1 MLCIPSVPPKSVDR
15 TYAYETF
22 TISTSKGLVNLV
34 AAEPL
39 WTADFGAAI
48 RESKHADSDQA
59 GSLRPRDYPGA
70 AEAIYA
76 RRSRRSDRFHIA
88 AIQRL
93 LTVRRSNKLKNK
105 IALEEHF
112 AIDLTIEQSKIYSLP
127 VVWERLKA
135 NLLDIEQQRLERMDE
150 GGTAFS
156 ILSLNS
162 PGIQGI
168 PNVREAIDVS
178 RRANDVLAEHVSRH
192 PTKLGGFAAL
202 PMQDPE
208 AAARELERCIKTL
221 GFHGFMVNGF
231 SQVGSTESVVY
242 YDAPHFAD
250 FWNSANALGK
260 PFYMHPRDPLPS
272 REPIYDGFPWL
283 TAATWAFTMETSTH
297 ALRLMSSGLFDRNPN
312 LQMILG
318 HLGECIPFNIWRI
331 DNIVAK
337 APRGIPCKRAV
348 GDYFRENVYVTTSGN
363 FRTPSLL
370 STMLE
375 VGSDRILYA
384 VDYPFES
391 FEDASCWFDNCE
403 ISELDRKKIGR
414 ENARRL
420 FDLP

>member
-1 MLCIPSVPPKSVDR
+1 LIGRNFLRRSQYRDRDAWSISRQQRRSKRQPLGLSSSPKTPIAIKPGSCVR
-15 TYAYETF
+15 A
-22 TISTSKGLVNLV
+22 IVLAGLTP
-34 AAEPL
+34 A
-39 WTADFGAAI
+39 GAL
-48 RESKHADSDQA
+48 HAR
-59 GSLRPRDYPGA
+59 RPR
-70 AEAIYA
+70 
-76 RRSRRSDRFHIA
+76 RSERIRFA
-88 AIQRL
+88 WFRFL
-93 LTVRRSNKLKNK
+93 VLRSNKLKNK

-112 AIDLTIEQSKIYSLP
+112 AIDLTIDQSKIYSLP

-135 NLLDIEQQRLERMDE
+135 NLLDIEQQRLERMEE
-150 GGTAFS
+150 GGTTFS

-162 PGIQGI
+162 PGIQGL
-168 PNVREAIDVS
+168 PNAKEAIDVS
-178 RRANDVLAEHVSRH
+178 RRANDVLAEHISRH

-208 AAARELERCIKTL
+208 AAARELERCIKAL

-231 SQVGSTESVVY
+231 SQVGSAETVAY

-250 FWNSANALGK
+250 FWSSANALGK

-337 APRGIPCKRAV
+337 APRGIPCKRPL
-348 GDYFRENVYVTTSGN
+348 GDYFRENVHVTTSGN

-391 FEDASCWFDNCE
+391 FEEASRWFDNCE

-420 FDLP
+420 FGLP

>member
-1 MLCIPSVPPKSVDR
+1 VHFV
-15 TYAYETF
+15 
-22 TISTSKGLVNLV
+22 
-34 AAEPL
+34 
-39 WTADFGAAI
+39 
-48 RESKHADSDQA
+48 
-59 GSLRPRDYPGA
+59 
-70 AEAIYA
+70 
-76 RRSRRSDRFHIA
+76 
-88 AIQRL
+88 
-93 LTVRRSNKLKNK
+93 RSNKVKNK

-112 AIDLTIEQSKIYSLP
+112 AVDLTADPSKIYSQPALQP
-127 VVWERLKA
+127 ALWERLKA
-135 NLLDIEQQRLERMDE
+135 NLLDIEHQRLERMDE

-168 PNVREAIDVS
+168 PNVKEAIDVS
-178 RRANDVLAEHVSRH
+178 RRANDVLADHISRH

-202 PMQDPE
+202 PMQAPE
-208 AAARELERCIKTL
+208 AAARELERCIRTL

-231 SQVGSTESVVY
+231 SQVGTAETVTY
-242 YDAPHFAD
+242 YDTAQFAD
-250 FWNSANALGK
+250 FWNTAAALGK
-260 PFYMHPRDPLPS
+260 AFYLHPRDPLPS
-272 REPIYDGFPWL
+272 RAPIFDGFPWL
-283 TAATWAFTMETSTH
+283 TAATWAFNMETSTH

-337 APRGIPCKRAV
+337 APRGIPCKRSL
-348 GDYFRENVYVTTSGN
+348 GDYFRENVHVTTSGN

-375 VGSDRILYA
+375 VSSDRIMYA

-391 FEDASCWFDNCE
+391 FEVAANWFDHCE
-403 ISELDRKKIGR
+403 ISETDRIKIGR

-420 FDLP
+420 FGLA

>member
-1 MLCIPSVPPKSVDR
+1 MRAKLIPYGSFLRAPSPVKRTDFFCCVAVLPPC
-15 TYAYETF
+15 
-22 TISTSKGLVNLV
+22 
-34 AAEPL
+34 
-39 WTADFGAAI
+39 
-48 RESKHADSDQA
+48 
-59 GSLRPRDYPGA
+59 PRSH
-70 AEAIYA
+70 
-76 RRSRRSDRFHIA
+76 R
-88 AIQRL
+88 
-93 LTVRRSNKLKNK
+93 VKNK

-127 VVWERLKA
+127 EVWARLKA
-135 NLLDIEQQRLERMDE
+135 NLLDIEQQRLERME
-150 GGTAFS
+150 AGGTAFS
-156 ILSLNS
+156 MLSLNS

-168 PNVREAIDVS
+168 PNAKDAIDVA
-178 RRANDVLAEHVSRH
+178 RRSNDVLAEHVTRH

-208 AAARELERCIKTL
+208 AAARELERCIKKL

-231 SQVGSTESVVY
+231 SQVGNAETVAY
-242 YDAPHFAD
+242 YDAPQFAD
-250 FWNSANALGK
+250 FWSTANALGK

-272 REPIYDGFPWL
+272 REPIFDGFPWL

-297 ALRLMSSGLFDRNPN
+297 ALRLMSTGLFDRNPN

-331 DNIVAK
+331 DNIVQK
-337 APRGIPCKRAV
+337 APRGIPCMRPIGA
-348 GDYFRENVYVTTSGN
+348 YFRENVYLTTSGN
-363 FRTPSLL
+363 FRTPSLI

-391 FEDASCWFDNCE
+391 FEEAAHWFDHCE

-414 ENARRL
+414 ENARLL
-420 FDLP
+420 FKLP

>member
-1 MLCIPSVPPKSVDR
+1 MLIHRFRTAPSPLIGRVFVDVHIIDAK
-15 TYAYETF
+15 TLGQSAGNGD
-22 TISTSKGLVNLV
+22 GLNGSPEATV
-34 AAEPL
+34 A
-39 WTADFGAAI
+39 
-48 RESKHADSDQA
+48 ESKHADYDQA
-59 GSLRPRDYPGA
+59 RLLRPRDDPDQAHRLREPSTRA
-70 AEAIYA
+70 ATASERICL
-76 RRSRRSDRFHIA
+76 A
-88 AIQRL
+88 APPASFCG
-93 LTVRRSNKLKNK
+93 VNKLKKK

-112 AIDLTIEQSKIYSLP
+112 AIDLTIDQSKLYSQP
-127 VVWERLKA
+127 VLWERLKS
-135 NLLDIEQQRLERMDE
+135 NLLDIEQQRLERMHE

-168 PNVREAIDVS
+168 PNIKEAIDTS
-178 RRANDVLAEHVSRH
+178 RRANDVLAEHISRH

-202 PMQDPE
+202 PMQDAE
-208 AAARELERCIKTL
+208 AAARELERCVKTL
-221 GFHGFMVNGF
+221 RFHGFMVNGF
-231 SQVGSTESVVY
+231 SQVGDTETVAY
-242 YDAPHFAD
+242 YDAPQFLD
-250 FWNSANALGK
+250 FWKTANALGK

-272 REPIYDGFPWL
+272 REPIFDGFPWL

-337 APRGIPCKRAV
+337 APRGIPCKRAL

-375 VGSDRILYA
+375 VSSDRILYA
-384 VDYPFES
+384 VDYPFET
-391 FEDASCWFDNCE
+391 FEDASRWFDNCE
-403 ISELDRKKIGR
+403 ISETDRKKIGR

-420 FDLP
+420 FGI